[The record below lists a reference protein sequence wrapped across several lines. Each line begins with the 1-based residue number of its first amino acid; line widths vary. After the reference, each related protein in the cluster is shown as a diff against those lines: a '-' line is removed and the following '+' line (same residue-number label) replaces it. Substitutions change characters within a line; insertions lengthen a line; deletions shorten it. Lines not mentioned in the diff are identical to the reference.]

1 MGAPDDQPKP
11 RYVIGIDLGTTNSAV
26 AYVDTDEKSWRVR
39 DFPIPQHVSPTD
51 VESRDVL
58 PSFHYEPAPGELP
71 STPSTP
77 FSRDPKGELKASP
90 KASASAS
97 SSTPAPY
104 LVGSFAREHGAA
116 VPGRL
121 VVSAKSWLSHAGVD
135 RTADLLPWRPADGVT
150 KISPVE
156 ASRRYLLHMRQA
168 WDAAH
173 PAHPMATQDVV
184 LTVPASFDEVARELT
199 VDAAKSAGIARVTLL
214 EEPQAAFYAWIHKQ
228 GPAWESQVREGQKI
242 LVCDVGGGTTDFS
255 LIRVRKSAATQR
267 VADAP
272 AHQFAPQSA
281 TVTPEHQSASP
292 HTTAPTIDNG
302 QLTTDAGTPALQFIR
317 VAVGEHL
324 ILGGDNLDLALAH
337 HVERR
342 LKGPDGKLDP
352 RQWGPLVRT
361 CRALKETLLGD
372 HPPDKLTISVAGG
385 GSKLIGGALQVEVT
399 RAEVEQTLV
408 EGFLPKVAITDKPAT
423 RRSGFGEFGLPYA
436 PDPAITKYLAA
447 FLTAHR
453 HAGDTPDPAPSS
465 VLHPPSSSSSTDP
478 ARPDLLLFNGG
489 LFESPILRDRLIA
502 TIGDWF
508 SADPAHP
515 WRPTL
520 LENDRLDLAVARGAA
535 YYGMVRRGHGV
546 RISGG
551 LARTYYLGVD
561 TQPEKHQPRTSA
573 STIDNG
579 QLTMDSRHAI
589 SILPAGTEEGLDVT
603 VPARTFEL
611 LIRQPVEFPLYYS
624 SLRTTDP
631 AGAIVGVDPEQMRDL
646 PPIRTVLQSGR
657 KSAADTVRVQL
668 HARLTEIGTLEL
680 WLAEVAGDRT
690 WRLAFDVRATQR
702 SDFTAHA
709 TGGAETQGVID
720 QQLVTASIDA
730 IKSTFTKTS
739 PATRNSQLATPP
751 ASLVKHLES
760 ITELPRADWPSTF
773 MRALWE
779 ALLEA
784 EPGRRLSDAHEARWL
799 NLTGFCLRPGY
810 GLAVDDWRVAQTW
823 RIYPQRVAHAKNE
836 LVRAEWWIL
845 WRRLAGGLTAGQQ
858 QTLAQPLLGALRD
871 RIRMPGSGG
880 RNREPAYQFGPH
892 ETAEV
897 YRCLGSMELLPPETK
912 RELASMLL
920 DVLAKDRP
928 KEIHEAALFALGR
941 LAARAPVYGPLNA
954 MLPPE
959 DAATYATRLTQL
971 KHTHPTALFAAV
983 QLARKTHD
991 RYRDVPDDTRTAVLN
1006 WLTSNNAPAH
1016 YVDLVREGGTLA
1028 AEEQKTVFGE
1038 SLPRG
1043 LRIE

>member
-26 AYVDTDEKSWRVR
+26 AYVDTDEKAWCVR
-39 DFPIPQHVSPTD
+39 DFAIPQHVGANEI
-51 VESRDVL
+51 ESRDVL
-58 PSFHYEPAPGELP
+58 PSFHYEPAPGELGANQP
-71 STPSTP
+71 
-77 FSRDPKGELKASP
+77 
-90 KASASAS
+90 
-97 SSTPAPY
+97 PY
-104 LVGSFAREHGAA
+104 VVGLFAREHGAA

-135 RTADLLPWRPADGVT
+135 RTADLLPWRAADGVT
-150 KISPVE
+150 KVSPVE

-173 PAHPMATQDVV
+173 PAHPLATQDVV

-199 VDAAKSAGIARVTLL
+199 VDAARSAGIARVTLL

-228 GPAWESQVREGQKI
+228 GPAWESHVKEGQKI

-255 LIRVRKSAATQR
+255 LIRVRS
-267 VADAP
+267 V
-272 AHQFAPQSA
+272 
-281 TVTPEHQSASP
+281 
-292 HTTAPTIDNG
+292 PTIDNG
-302 QLTTDAGTPALQFIR
+302 QWTIDAGTPALQFIR

-342 LKGPDGKLDP
+342 LKGEGGKLDP

-372 HPPDKLTISVAGG
+372 HPPDTLTISVSGG
-385 GSKLIGGALQVEVT
+385 GSKLIGGALQVDVT
-399 RAEVEQTLV
+399 RAEVEQVLV
-408 EGFLPKVAITDKPAT
+408 EGFLPRVRLTDKPAT

-436 PDPAITKYLAA
+436 PDAAITKYLAS
-447 FLTAHR
+447 FLVSHR
-453 HAGDTPDPAPSS
+453 FAGEKEMVGWADGAIGSAPPPPTTPPPHPTISSDPS
-465 VLHPPSSSSSTDP
+465 
-478 ARPDLLLFNGG
+478 RPDLLLFNGG
-489 LFESPILRDRLIA
+489 LFESPILRQRLID

-508 SADPAHP
+508 SSSLAHP
-515 WRPTL
+515 WCPTV

-561 TQPEKHQPRTSA
+561 TPTSGSVKHEDMKHEEGGASA
-573 STIDNG
+573 TRSAIRNP
-579 QLTMDSRHAI
+579 QSAI

-603 VPARTFEL
+603 VPGRTFEL

-680 WLAEVAGDRT
+680 WLAEAAGDRT

-702 SDFTAHA
+702 SDYATHA
-709 TGGAETQGVID
+709 TGGAETEGVVD
-720 QQLVTASIDA
+720 QQVVTDSIGA
-730 IKSTFTKTS
+730 VRSAFTKGAADR
-739 PATRNSQLATPP
+739 PE
-751 ASLVKHLES
+751 SLVKKIEQLS
-760 ITELPRADWPSTF
+760 AIPRNDWPSTF
-773 MRALWE
+773 MRSLWE
-779 ALLEA
+779 ALLEV
-784 EPGRRLSDAHEARWL
+784 EPGRRLSDAHEARWF
-799 NLTGFCLRPGY
+799 NLAGFCLRPGY

-897 YRCLGSMELLPPETK
+897 YRCLGSMELLPIDTK
-912 RELASMLL
+912 RELGRMTL

-941 LAARAPVYGPLNA
+941 LAARVPVYGPLNA

-959 DAATYATRLTQL
+959 DAADYAT
-971 KHTHPTALFAAV
+971 
-983 QLARKTHD
+983 
-991 RYRDVPDDTRTAVLN
+991 
-1006 WLTSNNAPAH
+1006 
-1016 YVDLVREGGTLA
+1016 
-1028 AEEQKTVFGE
+1028 
-1038 SLPRG
+1038 
-1043 LRIE
+1043 